1 MFANFGHPQQ
11 NSSRFVCSAWQIA
24 REKMDAHTQFQI
36 RQGEH
41 AARLSQ
47 MSAEKQLEEEY
58 VQLADRLVTISDSG
72 E

>member
-1 MFANFGHPQQ
+1 
-11 NSSRFVCSAWQIA
+11 
-24 REKMDAHTQFQI
+24 MDAHTQFQI